1 MADGDPGDSEILDV
15 LASQTAGL
23 WRQLFAAAD
32 LLDAEGDRVEWTP
45 GRSPD
50 GALAFP
56 YPVYSPAVRSV
67 ERLLYEL
74 GVIVASF
81 DWMAWDMAHY
91 AGGDGLASAPAAMAA
106 RVATAIFRG
115 ERFADGTIAAAL
127 SDGTLRAVLARLR
140 RWFDEERA
148 SAWPLSSAERGLLL
162 RIPGAR

>member
-15 LASQTAGL
+15 LASRSPDL

-32 LLDAEGDRVEWTP
+32 MLDGEGDPVEWAP

-56 YPVYSPAVRSV
+56 FPVYSPAVRSV

-81 DWMAWDMAHY
+81 DWMAWDMAPY

-106 RVATAIFRG
+106 RAATVIFRG

-140 RWFDEERA
+140 RWFDQERA
-148 SAWPLSSAERGLLL
+148 
-162 RIPGAR
+162 PGR